1 MENKKTKFIDYYDN
15 CVEKEDVLP
24 DESQY
29 DFLLRRN
36 YGYMDHIALSFY
48 NRRIT
53 YRELHRKIDKYAR
66 TLFSLGVHQGDKV
79 GVCLLNTPEGV
90 FTLYGLN
97 KLGAIT
103 VGLSPLNNAYKMK
116 IDLDISKPK
125 IVIVSE
131 PLFSL
136 IDEAIGTK
144 KTTAIYVLPII
155 TEDGEYNVAA
165 KLKKIDLV
173 ALVEKERFHEVEYG
187 VYKSNAITD
196 ILFTGG
202 STGIHKGV
210 DLIGNGLN
218 CVVKALDH
226 VLILEPGMIHL
237 GNIPMAHMAFGRLVL
252 HYALCKNLEYAL
264 TLDMLPNKFFDEI
277 IRTHANGAMGGP
289 VHWEALIDEKR
300 LITSDLSF
308 LIQAI
313 SGGEQ
318 FKAENRIAA
327 NEALKLAGCRVGIGD
342 GLGLTETW
350 APTHVCMDGRNTPG
364 TIGYPIPFVSA
375 IVVDAQTFKILPN
388 GKEGL
393 LLISGPGVMAQ
404 YHENEEETRKAFFF
418 DANGTKWYNTG
429 DVAIRKDNG
438 EFVYIGRKKRN
449 FVCGVDNIYP
459 EQIES
464 LLLKMDEIVE
474 AAVTKVP
481 DQKRQYLPKYHLF
494 VKDNSCNKEALE
506 KRIHELIAS
515 TLGESACPGYIEYTA
530 GPLPRTDNGKIN
542 FSLLEKA

>member
-1 MENKKTKFIDYYDN
+1 MGNKTAKFIDYYDAN
-15 CVEKEDVLP
+15 IEKEDVLP

-29 DFLLRRN
+29 DFLLHRN

-53 YRELHRKIDKYAR
+53 YGELHQKIDEYAR
-66 TLFSLGVHQGDKV
+66 TLFSLGIHQGDKV

-90 FTLYGLN
+90 FTLYGLI
-97 KLGAIT
+97 KLGAIV
-103 VGLSPLNNAYKMK
+103 VGLSPLNNVYKMR
-116 IDLDISKPK
+116 IDLGISRPK
-125 IVIVSE
+125 AVIVSE
-131 PLFSL
+131 PLFFL
-136 IDEAIGTK
+136 LDEAIDTK
-144 KTTAIYVLPII
+144 ETTSLYTLPII
-155 TEDGEYNVAA
+155 TEDGGHKVTA
-165 KLKKIDLV
+165 KSKKGDLV
-173 ALVEKERFHEVEYG
+173 ALVEKEKFHEVEYG

-264 TLDMLPNKFFDEI
+264 TLDMLPNKFLDEI
-277 IRTHANGAMGGP
+277 IRTRANGAMGGP
-289 VHWEALIDEKR
+289 VHWEALIDDKR
-300 LITSDLSF
+300 LETSDLSF
-308 LIQAI
+308 LIQAL

-318 FKAENRIAA
+318 FKTENRIAA
-327 NEALKLAGCRVGIGD
+327 NNALKSAGCRVGIGD

-350 APTHVCMDGRNTPG
+350 APTHVCMDGKNTPG

-375 IVVDAQTFKILPN
+375 IIVDSHTFQMLPN
-388 GKEGL
+388 GNEGL
-393 LLISGPGVMAQ
+393 LLISGPGVMSQ

-418 DANGTKWYNTG
+418 DVNGVKWYNTG
-429 DVAIRKDNG
+429 DIAIRKNNG

-464 LLLKMDEIVE
+464 ILIKMDEIVE

-481 DQKRQYLPKYHLF
+481 DQKKQYLPKYHLF
-494 VKDNSCNKEALE
+494 VKNDSCNKEALE
-506 KRIHELIAS
+506 KRIYELVSS

-542 FSLLEKA
+542 FSLLEKV

>member
-1 MENKKTKFIDYYDN
+1 
-15 CVEKEDVLP
+15 
-24 DESQY
+24 
-29 DFLLRRN
+29 
-36 YGYMDHIALSFY
+36 MDHTALSFY
-48 NRRIT
+48 SRKVT
-53 YRELHRKIDKYAR
+53 YRELHQKIDEYAR
-66 TLFSLGVHQGDKV
+66 TLFSLGVRQGDKV

-90 FTLYGLN
+90 FTLYGLS
-97 KLGAIT
+97 KLGAIV
-103 VGLSPLNNAYKMK
+103 VGLSPLNNVYKMK

-125 IVIVSE
+125 VVIVSE
-131 PLFSL
+131 PLFPL
-136 IDEAIGTK
+136 LDEAIGAAE
-144 KTTAIYVLPII
+144 TTSIFVLPII
-155 TEDGEYNVAA
+155 MEDGEHTVADGS
-165 KLKKIDLV
+165 KNIDLV
-173 ALVEKERFHEVEYG
+173 ALVEKEKLHEVEYE
-187 VYKSNAITD
+187 VYEPNAITD

-202 STGIHKGV
+202 STGVHKGV

-226 VLILEPGMIHL
+226 VLILKPGMIHL

-264 TLDMLPNKFFDEI
+264 TLDMLPNKFLDEI
-277 IRTHANGAMGGP
+277 IRTRANGAMGGP
-289 VHWEALIDEKR
+289 VHWEALIDDKR
-300 LITSDLSF
+300 LKTSDVSF
-308 LIQAI
+308 LIQAL

-327 NEALKLAGCRVGIGD
+327 NGALKSAGCKVGIGD

-350 APTHVCMDGRNTPG
+350 APTHVCMDGKNTPG

-375 IVVDAQTFKILPN
+375 IIVDPQTFQVLPN
-388 GKEGL
+388 EKEGL

-404 YHENEEETRKAFFF
+404 YHENEEETKKAFFF
-418 DANGTKWYNTG
+418 DASGTKWYNTG
-429 DVAIRKDNG
+429 DIAMRKDNG

-464 LLLKMDEIVE
+464 LLLQMDDILE

-481 DQKRQYLPKYHLF
+481 DQKMQYLPKYHLF
-494 VKDNSCNKEALE
+494 VKDNSCDKEALE
-506 KRIHELIAS
+506 RNIRKLVAS

-542 FSLLEKA
+542 FSLLEGN